1 MLLRAI
7 YRKYLSFNMLY
18 QRFEGIILNLH
29 FLQHS
34 FSIEGHNLRAL
45 KIFSILMK
53 MNFILVLQLQWKQCN
68 LFMLIP

>member
-34 FSIEGHNLRAL
+34 FSIEGYNFEDF
-45 KIFSILMK
+45 KYIFYTNEDQFYCK
-53 MNFILVLQLQWKQCN
+53 FNVRKQCN